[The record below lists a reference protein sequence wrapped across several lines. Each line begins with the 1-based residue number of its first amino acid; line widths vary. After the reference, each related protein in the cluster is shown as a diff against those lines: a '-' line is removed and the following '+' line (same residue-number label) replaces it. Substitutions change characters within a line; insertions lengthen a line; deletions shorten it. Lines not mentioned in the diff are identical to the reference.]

1 MPFLSSLVYTG
12 TRIAG
17 QRERQTQSFEAG
29 LPYFPRDYPSTE
41 QYTTYSKKRE
51 EEEKAEWERKPPAKR
66 VNYEKM
72 GTRSPWKPDWKVVLG
87 LQTTEDSDLVSAQR
101 DIGDVRPWLL
111 RGPAVPSILNNIR
124 DMFNPSA
131 GLLAEINRLRIAQHN
146 DPLRASFRADDLWDG
161 ALVLV
166 RLDMTG
172 RGCPDDF
179 SMIYQL
185 EDKEWMR
192 WKQSGQK
199 VGTAQMS
206 LDDMAED
213 QLQVGCD
220 RLCVFKTKLN
230 RRSSFHIPLVLLLGT

>member
-12 TRIAG
+12 TRVGG

-51 EEEKAEWERKPPAKR
+51 EEEKAGWERKPPAKR

-87 LQTTEDSDLVSAQR
+87 LQTTEDSDLVAAQR
-101 DIGDVRPWLL
+101 DIPGDIRPWLL
-111 RGPAVPSILNNIR
+111 RGPVVPSILNTIC

-131 GLLAEINRLRIAQHN
+131 GLLAEINRIRTTLHN
-146 DPLRASFRADDLWDG
+146 DPLRAPFKADDLWDG
-161 ALVLV
+161 ALVSV
-166 RLDMTG
+166 RLIMIG
-172 RGCPDDF
+172 RGCPEDF
-179 SMIYQL
+179 AMIYQL
-185 EDKEWMR
+185 EDEELAN
-192 WKQSGQK
+192 WKQSRQK
-199 VGTAQMS
+199 AGTAQMS
-206 LDDMAED
+206 LDDIEED

-220 RLCVFKTKLN
+220 R
-230 RRSSFHIPLVLLLGT
+230 